1 MAKKIKD
8 PQFNLGYALPEGVV
22 NDFDIFY
29 KPQTAPKNRE
39 VASLINSLSNIV
51 PTLATYDVIEQAEL
65 KGKNEAQ
72 AVEDFNVNKEA
83 FATLVKSKKMPAGAN
98 PHYFNKMM
106 ELDLATKA
114 RDFQR
119 KFDDYYVNNMS
130 DMTDQDTFKSVYQDE
145 LKTFYKENNLDKYDP
160 IALNKAFF
168 STTSKYRDDKEFTH
182 NNNRLAKIEK
192 QTKELEVRDYAGS
205 FIDFQYKDASI
216 DDVHAFIKSKT
227 NDYISL
233 TKNKNEA
240 NELFLTGLKTYVGAV
255 NTTEGFEYARKLVAS
270 LDNLNLGTGSFSG
283 SNRAL
288 YYQKTMENEL
298 AEKELSNLQ
307 REDKLFTVRKERDEQ
322 QLTNDYFNFRE
333 NPEFEFGDLIGTL
346 DGDGEFSNDK
356 YNARQKNY
364 LTELHNATEEG
375 RRVKNSSPS
384 ALVELIDLQEN
395 NPYLIRQSALQLMEA
410 GELTIADFERFN
422 NSAGNYDVLENNV
435 FFRKSRVFNNLR
447 NFFDDPRLAQFPD
460 LKVEVPLLKM
470 DFENDV
476 VQYWNSIKDENITP
490 QEKQIKLNGEIKLLI
505 GRALQESRIFGQN
518 EDLLTDLSTRY
529 KIYIPNIGEQ

>member
-8 PQFNLGYALPEGVV
+8 PQFSLGYALPEGVV

-39 VASLINSLSNIV
+39 VASLISSLSNIV

-72 AVEDFNVNKEA
+72 AVEDYNINKEA
-83 FATLVKSKKMPAGAN
+83 FASLVESKKMPAGAN

-130 DMTDQDTFKSVYQDE
+130 DMTDQDTFKGVYQDE

-160 IALNKAFF
+160 LALNKAFF

-182 NNNRLAKIEK
+182 NANRLAKIEE
-192 QTKELEVRDYAGS
+192 QTKDLEVRDYAGS

-255 NTTEGFEYARKLVAS
+255 NTPEGFEYARKLVAS

-283 SNRAL
+283 SNRVL

-333 NPEFEFGDLIGTL
+333 NPEFEFGDLLGTL
-346 DGDGEFSNDK
+346 DGNGELANNK

-395 NPYLIRQSALQLMEA
+395 NPYLIRQRALQLMEA
-410 GELTIADFERFN
+410 SELTIADFERFN

-505 GRALQESRIFGQN
+505 GRALQESRIFGEN
-518 EDLLTDLSTRY
+518 EDLLNDLSTRY
-529 KIYIPNIGEQ
+529 KIYIPKSGEQ